1 MDTTQFKNGF
11 FIERVY
17 QPISETEFKCRLIIK
32 SKANNKEIT
41 GIETKIN
48 TVEIGQGLANSQFS
62 VNPIN
67 WKRYLNQTIT
77 MLFNMLMLR
86 LNITDL
92 YYVDGEDEISE
103 FFNENPFYKKIKKA
117 SA

>member
-1 MDTTQFKNGF
+1 MDTTQFKHGY

-17 QPISETEFKCRLIIK
+17 QPISETEFKCRLIVK
-32 SKANNKEIT
+32 SKANNQEIT

-48 TVEIGQGLANSQFS
+48 TVEIGQGLADSQFS
-62 VNPIN
+62 VNPIS
-67 WKRYLNQTIT
+67 WERYLNQTIT

-92 YYVDGEDEISE
+92 NNVDGEVKTSE
-103 FFNENPFYKKIKKA
+103 FFDENPFHKN
-117 SA
+117 

>member
-1 MDTTQFKNGF
+1 MDTTQFKNGY

-17 QPISETEFKCRLIIK
+17 KPISETEFKCRLIVK
-32 SKANNKEIT
+32 SKANNQEIT

-48 TVEIGQGLANSQFS
+48 TVDIGQGLADSQFS
-62 VNPIN
+62 VNPIS
-67 WKRYLNQTIT
+67 WERYLNQTII

-92 YYVDGEDEISE
+92 YNVDGEDKISE
-103 FFNENPFYKKIKKA
+103 FFEENPFHQD
-117 SA
+117 

>member
-1 MDTTQFKNGF
+1 MNTKQFKKGY

-17 QPISETEFKCRLIIK
+17 KPISETEFKCRLIVK
-32 SKANNKEIT
+32 SKTDNQEIT

-48 TVEIGQGLANSQFS
+48 TVEIGQGLADSQFS
-62 VNPIN
+62 VNPIS
-67 WKRYLNQTIT
+67 WERYLNQTIT

-92 YYVDGEDEISE
+92 YNVDGEDKISE
-103 FFNENPFYKKIKKA
+103 FFDKNPFHQN
-117 SA
+117 